1 MGRQKQILA
10 AIGGLVVLVLVF
22 GIVYLNSIDFN
33 QYKSQISE
41 QVRAATGRELVIEGN
56 LDLSVSLSPKVAVDG
71 VSFSNA
77 EWGTR
82 KEMVTVKRLVVQV
95 NLLPLLFGDIQVA
108 QLVLEEPDILLETDA
123 GGTGNWVFRAGEE
136 SAETDDGDSASLP
149 MVNNVRIDKARFT
162 YIDGK
167 TGEKSTV
174 VVDSLE
180 ASAADLNSS
189 LSLLV
194 QGSLDD
200 RRMELSGTIDSI
212 SALMS
217 GGDVSLDLKLTTD
230 GHTLALT
237 GSGSVTGDSSR
248 YNFDDLDIQ
257 LDKNR
262 LKAGF
267 ELDLSRKPIE
277 ITAAV
282 NSDLI
287 DLREA
292 LAEKDGEVKAGKE
305 PEKEGRE
312 KTKLFPS
319 TPLSVEGLRAVNAD
333 VKFTSKKILGPRY
346 ALNDVRMSVTLKQ
359 GVLKAAP
366 IAMTIGGGQ
375 FNSTVVLNGSKLPAS
390 LDISVTGKSLDLG
403 RMLVETGVTDLITGA
418 VTQVDI
424 DLKGRG
430 KSIASLMGSL
440 NGRALV
446 NIGKGKINNKYV
458 DLAGADLVNQ
468 LIGALNPMA
477 KKEQFTNL
485 ECAVVNLQFKNGT
498 AKYDKRIAVETDKMT
513 VVSSGEINLGKETLD
528 IGMKPK
534 PRKDTKDLGIG
545 AGDLVSA
552 ARIHGPLAEP
562 ELGLDAAGTAKAGL
576 KVYSAI
582 ATGGASLLVG
592 GLLDKVMA
600 DAHPC
605 QTALG
610 KKTEQRKKEGS
621 STKSVEKEES
631 GGFFDSLKKK
641 LGG

>member
-1 MGRQKQILA
+1 MMGRQKQILA
-10 AIGGLVVLVLVF
+10 VIGGLVVLVLLIGV
-22 GIVYLNSIDFN
+22 VYLNSIDFN

-41 QVRAATGRELVIEGN
+41 QVRAATGRELAIEGD
-56 LDLSVSLSPKVAVDG
+56 LDLTVSLSPKLAVDS
-71 VSFSNA
+71 VTFSNA

-108 QLVLEEPDILLETDA
+108 QLVLEEPDILLETDTR
-123 GGTGNWVFRAGEE
+123 GTGNWVFKAGEE
-136 SAETDDGDSASLP
+136 SAETDDEEGAPSLP
-149 MVNNVRIDKARFT
+149 MINNVRIDKARFT

-174 VVDSLE
+174 VVDTLE
-180 ASAADLNSS
+180 ASAADMNSP
-189 LSLLV
+189 LSLLL

-200 RRMELSGTIDSI
+200 KRIELSGTIDSI
-212 SALMS
+212 SGLMS
-217 GGDVSLDLKLTTD
+217 GGDVDLDLKLKAD
-230 GHTLALT
+230 ERTLVLA
-237 GSGSVTGDSSR
+237 GSGSVTGDGSR
-248 YNFDDLDIQ
+248 YNFDTLDIQ

-262 LKAGF
+262 LKGGF
-267 ELDLSRKPIE
+267 ELDLSQTPIE

-292 LAEKDGEVKAGKE
+292 LAEKGGEVKADKE
-305 PEKEGRE
+305 PKKEGKE

-319 TPLSVEGLRAVNAD
+319 TPLPVEGLRSVNAD
-333 VKFTSKKILGPRY
+333 VKFTSKKIVGPRY
-346 ALNDVRMSVTLKQ
+346 ALNDVRISMTLKQ
-359 GVLKAAP
+359 GVLKVAP

-375 FNSTVVLNGSKLPAS
+375 FNSTVTLNGSTLPAS
-390 LDISVTGKSLDLG
+390 LHISVTGKSLNLG
-403 RMLVETGVTDLITGA
+403 KMLVETGVTDLVTGA

-446 NIGKGKINNKYV
+446 NVDKGKINNKYV
-458 DLAGADLVNQ
+458 NLAGADLVNQ
-468 LIGALNPMA
+468 LIGALNPLA
-477 KKEQFTNL
+477 KKEEFTNL

-498 AKYDKRIAVETDKMT
+498 SKYNKRIAIETDKMT

-528 IGMKPK
+528 IGIKPK
-534 PRKDTKDLGIG
+534 PLKDTMDLGVG

-562 ELGLDAAGTAKAGL
+562 ELGLDVFGAAKVGL
-576 KVYSAI
+576 KVSKAI
-582 ATGGASLLVG
+582 ATGGISLVVG
-592 GLLDKVMA
+592 GLFDKAMA

-610 KKTEQRKKEGS
+610 KKESS
-621 STKSVEKEES
+621 STKPAEKEEG
-631 GGFFDSLKKK
+631 GGFLDGLKKK